1 MTKKIVKL
9 SSESCA
15 PCKQYEP
22 IFNSF
27 KSELEVLGWT
37 IETLDVTE
45 VRGGAYAQKYGVR
58 GVPATL
64 IIEEGK
70 DPIIKMGVVD
80 SIADLLGL

>member
-1 MTKKIVKL
+1 MIKKIVKL
-9 SSESCA
+9 SSASCS

-27 KSELEVLGWT
+27 KSELESLGWA
-37 IETLDVTE
+37 IEILDVTE
-45 VRGGAYAQKYGVR
+45 DRGGAYAQKYGVR

-70 DPIIKMGVVD
+70 DPIVKMGVVN
-80 SIADLLGL
+80 SVSDLLDS